1 MLNTRI
7 LPGAVCLL
15 FLSAVLRAEPVGPT
29 PVAERFDQME
39 LELVSPPGSQ
49 SGTPPFILPPEPNV
63 DPVQLEHVDPARI
76 HEFIPVDEVFDYGPR
91 PPRYRATEWRFEID
105 FIPTTSHLSHGNFGV
120 WTDDPVLATR
130 VRFRDEG
137 ESGFGMRGQS
147 WSTGQKLRSFFDKFE
162 TKASTHYFDVY
173 KRLTFEDAELLLGG
187 GVAVGYLKFHR
198 ERYTGVGGSVAAEGF
213 YPFWRFKTSDIG
225 VVGHARFALVTSWD
239 DEVFHDHTVMID
251 ELGWG
256 LELRRRFGVCQENYW
271 FIDVVRE
278 VQHWTST
285 SDPFAAD
292 EVFQG
297 LAFNFGA
304 AW

>member
-1 MLNTRI
+1 MHTKL
-7 LPGAVCLL
+7 LLGAAGVL
-15 FLSAVLRAEPVGPT
+15 FLSAPLRAEQVGLT
-29 PVAERFDQME
+29 PVAERFDQMQ
-39 LELVSPPGSQ
+39 LELVAPPGSQ
-49 SGTPPFILPPEPNV
+49 PFMPPPEPGVDPMPLALVDPAASPPFI
-63 DPVQLEHVDPARI
+63 
-76 HEFIPVDEVFDYGPR
+76 VDEVFDYGPR
-91 PPRYRATEWRFEID
+91 ANLYRATEWRFEID

-130 VRFRDEG
+130 VRFRDED
-137 ESGFGMRGQS
+137 ESGFGLRGQS
-147 WSTGQKLRSFFDKFE
+147 WSTGQKLRTFFDTFE

-173 KRLTFEDAELLLGG
+173 KRLTFDDAELLLGG
-187 GVAVGYLKFHR
+187 GVAVAYLKFHR
-198 ERYTGVGGSVAAEGF
+198 DRYTGVGGSVAAEGF

-271 FIDVVRE
+271 FIDVMRE
-278 VQHWTST
+278 VHHWTST